1 MKNLLA
7 ILLSMFVGI
16 SVVGCGSTECRGK
29 IDGDLLCVYESGAH
43 LPFLPQIDFVR
54 KCYKNGKLHTIFTN
68 EAAVTTCK
76 YFGNFGR
83 RCKLEYYKD
92 GLRHCDWGP
101 AVVDFLG
108 EREWWL
114 EGNRYYVNNEE
125 GLKMVIK
132 QLEIIEEIQ

>member
-1 MKNLLA
+1 MKKLAMALLVVF
-7 ILLSMFVGI
+7 MGVGI
-16 SVVGCGSTECRGK
+16 FGCGSTECMGK
-29 IDGDLLCVYESGAH
+29 TNGDLLCVYESGAH
-43 LPFLPQIDFVR
+43 FLGMDYVK

-68 EAAVTTCK
+68 DAAVTTCK
-76 YFGNFGR
+76 DFGNFGR
-83 RCKLEYYKD
+83 RCNLEYYKD

-101 AVVDFLG
+101 AVVGFLG
-108 EREWWL
+108 EMEWWV